1 MEYLQ
6 NILEN
11 SNYSILS
18 ALILGLMTAISPCP
32 MATNITA
39 IGFLSKEVSNRQRV
53 FTSGLIYTL
62 GRVFSYTTLA
72 FILFLGADQFSI
84 SLNFQRY
91 GQKIIGPLLIFI
103 GLIMIGILKLNFPGF
118 SSLTRRMEEKE
129 KHSFWDVF
137 LIGVLFALAFCPY
150 SGVIYFGM
158 LIPMTI
164 TSASGLILPVIF
176 AIATALPVIL
186 FAWLIAFAISKVGNV
201 YDKLKIIELWFRR
214 IVAVLFLA
222 VGVYYT
228 VTILF

>member
-1 MEYLQ
+1 MEFLQ
-6 NILEN
+6 NILES

-39 IGFLSKEVSNRQRV
+39 IGFLSKEVSDRQRV

-62 GRVFSYTTLA
+62 GRVFSYTALA

-91 GQKIIGPLLIFI
+91 GQKLIGPLLILI
-103 GLIMIGILKLNFPGF
+103 GLLMIGVLKLNFPGF
-118 SSLTRRMEEKE
+118 SSLTRRMEEKK

-150 SGVIYFGM
+150 SGVIFFGM
-158 LIPMTI
+158 LVPMTI
-164 TSASGLILPVIF
+164 TSAPGLLLPVIF

-201 YDKLKIIELWFRR
+201 YDKLKIIERWFRR
-214 IVAVLFLA
+214 IIASLFL
-222 VGVYYT
+222 VTGTYYT